1 MFGISTKEVLSNAI
15 LNASKNKIE
24 IYQRGIIANIDAL
37 NGDVEAEKEEAIIS
51 VRREYLDVVA
61 NSVINTFDVS
71 SPTIAARIQLALM
84 SPALCGYEDIDISNG
99 IMAGSLYAICFYAIK
114 NKVAEPRDCVRL
126 NHLQHEIMNDAL
138 SEQDNEL

>member
-1 MFGISTKEVLSNAI
+1 MFGLSTKEVLSNAI

-51 VRREYLDVVA
+51 VRREYLDEVA

-84 SPALCGYEDIDISNG
+84 SPALCG
-99 IMAGSLYAICFYAIK
+99 
-114 NKVAEPRDCVRL
+114 
-126 NHLQHEIMNDAL
+126 
-138 SEQDNEL
+138 

>member
-1 MFGISTKEVLSNAI
+1 MDFSFKCPTSLCNQPE
-15 LNASKNKIE
+15 
-24 IYQRGIIANIDAL
+24 
-37 NGDVEAEKEEAIIS
+37 
-51 VRREYLDVVA
+51 
-61 NSVINTFDVS
+61 TFDVS
-71 SPTIAARIQLALM
+71 SPAIAVRIQLALA